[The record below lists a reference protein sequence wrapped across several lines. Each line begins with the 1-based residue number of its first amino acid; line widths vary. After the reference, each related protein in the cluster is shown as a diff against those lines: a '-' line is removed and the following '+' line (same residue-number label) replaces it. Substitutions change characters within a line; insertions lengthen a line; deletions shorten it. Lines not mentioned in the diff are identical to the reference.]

1 MRFDRCLVITVVIIV
16 VSINCI
22 TSHPSGYYGISDSAT
37 FSENSPAGNDFL
49 AEVCRDW
56 EAAASKADVDRLVII
71 RTGIVLGKDGGAL
84 ARMLPVFQL
93 FAGGPLGTGSQW
105 MSWIHRCV

>member
-1 MRFDRCLVITVVIIV
+1 MQYALCT
-16 VSINCI
+16 
-22 TSHPSGYYGISDSAT
+22 TGYYGISDNAT
-37 FSENSPAGNDFL
+37 FSETSPAGNDFL

-56 EAAASKADVDRLVII
+56 EAAATEAQVDRLVII

-105 MSWIHRCV
+105 CSWIHR